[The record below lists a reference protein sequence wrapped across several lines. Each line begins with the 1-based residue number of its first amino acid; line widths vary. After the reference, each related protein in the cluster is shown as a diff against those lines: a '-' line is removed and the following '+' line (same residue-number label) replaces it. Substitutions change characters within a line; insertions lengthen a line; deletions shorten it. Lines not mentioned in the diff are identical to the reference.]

1 MQPLL
6 TLVEMPWR
14 PSSLGSALSGASKR
28 SGLSA
33 APSGAQLDGAG
44 RSPAPSVWLSPMYL
58 LLLQV
63 KQPLGLK
70 GLFLRGPK
78 PGSLDSHAAGRPLP
92 RPSVSQRLLRR
103 TASAPTKSQKPGRK
117 AFPELVLGLQD
128 MGSEGEAGD
137 VAPSSPGPTPEAPTR
152 EEPGSYSPRGKAP
165 AERSPEQGRRPP
177 RVPAGPGPAGMAAT
191 CMKCVVGSCAGEDA
205 EGLRRGW
212 LPSPGPEGGHSAISQ
227 QPRAWEDSLGAPHA
241 APGRSRGAPKG
252 PRARQPGLG
261 GSGSISSDS
270 SSPGSPEGA
279 TRWPEGAHRQ
289 AGALQ
294 REMNALYIQKLEE
307 IRSKSPVFS
316 TGKTQTFLG
325 SVPVLAPP
333 HPAWPGQHP
342 AALPC
347 PEPWPSCAVCAPS
360 AGPAGPAAPSSL
372 CAHDVPRGHDT
383 SEAGK

>member
-1 MQPLL
+1 
-6 TLVEMPWR
+6 
-14 PSSLGSALSGASKR
+14 
-28 SGLSA
+28 
-33 APSGAQLDGAG
+33 
-44 RSPAPSVWLSPMYL
+44 MYL

-165 AERSPEQGRRPP
+165 AERSPEQGRPP

-191 CMKCVVGSCAGEDA
+191 CMKCMVGSCAGEDA

-227 QPRAWEDSLGAPHA
+227 QPRAWEDSLGPPHA

-252 PRARQPGLG
+252 PRAWQPGLG
-261 GSGSISSDS
+261 GSGSMSSDS

-279 TRWPEGAHRQ
+279 TRWPEGARRQ

-294 REMNALYIQKLEE
+294 REMNALFIQKLEE
-307 IRSKSPVFS
+307 IRSKSSVFS
-316 TGKTQTFLG
+316 TGKTRRSSAASPCWPRPIPHGLAGILLRFCVQDHGLRVL
-325 SVPVLAPP
+325 SVLHQLVPQALLPPAPCVP
-333 HPAWPGQHP
+333 TM
-342 AALPC
+342 C
-347 PEPWPSCAVCAPS
+347 
-360 AGPAGPAAPSSL
+360 PAG
-372 CAHDVPRGHDT
+372 
-383 SEAGK
+383 